1 MNYFTKIKIKK
12 NIKRL
17 SKQNGKTS
25 STNLQKY
32 VEGLS
37 LSSEKDK
44 KFTIGCIKKYYPSA
58 TDTIL
63 YIELL

>member
-1 MNYFTKIKIKK
+1 MNYFTKIKVKK
-12 NIKRL
+12 NIKQL
-17 SKQNGKTS
+17 SKQKGKTS
-25 STNLQKY
+25 SANLQKY
-32 VEGLS
+32 VEDLS

-44 KFTIGCIKKYYPSA
+44 KFTIHYIKKYYPSA